1 MERTRSMANHPPAR
15 VLLLILAYVGFV
27 SLGLPDAVLGIA
39 WPSLR
44 AEFVS
49 SQTALGWILAA
60 GASGY
65 FASGLMAGRLIHS
78 AGVGTVLFASTAL
91 VVVGVLGY
99 AFAPSV
105 AVFALAAVVVGGG
118 SGAIDSGLNTHA
130 ARHFRPGQVA
140 WLHAAYSAGAALGSA
155 TMALT
160 VARTGGARGGYALVA
175 ALLAMLCVGF
185 FLTRRRWSASEKE
198 GVEGAVVPGD
208 GSGHVA
214 ALDAFKMGRVKLG
227 ALAFF
232 VYSGVELGA
241 GHWAYSILVQSRGV
255 SASAAGFVVSAYWA
269 SIFVGRVLSGFVVER
284 VGGVRLV
291 RYGAIIA
298 AIGAV
303 LFATSALP
311 DFVNAVGLVL
321 VGLAIAPIYPG
332 LMSETPRRMGVGV
345 VAHAVG
351 FQVSAA
357 TAGMFALPAMG
368 GVIAERIGLEGTA
381 VFVAACATVLLLLH
395 ELLTRLPALRAASGA
410 LDANH

>member
-1 MERTRSMANHPPAR
+1 MSAKLTAR

-49 SQTALGWILAA
+49 SQAALGWILAA

-65 FASGLMAGRLIHS
+65 FASGLMAGRLIHR
-78 AGVGTVLFASTAL
+78 AGVGTVLFGSTAL

-99 AFAPSV
+99 TFAPSI

-118 SGAIDSGLNTHA
+118 SGAIDSGLNIHA
-130 ARHFRPGQVA
+130 ARHFGSGQMA

-155 TMALT
+155 SMALT
-160 VARTGGARGGYALVA
+160 VARTGGARGGYAAVA
-175 ALLAMLCVGF
+175 VLLAVLCVGF
-185 FLTRRRWSASEKE
+185 FLTRNLWSASENDRAR
-198 GVEGAVVPGD
+198 GAVVSGD
-208 GSGHVA
+208 GSSQVA
-214 ALDAFKMGRVKLG
+214 ALDAFKMGRVQLG

-255 SASAAGFVVSAYWA
+255 SASGAGLVVTAYWA
-269 SIFVGRVLSGFVVER
+269 SIFVGRVLAGFVVER
-284 VGGVRLV
+284 IGSVRLV
-291 RYGAIIA
+291 RFATVLA

-311 DFVNAVGLVL
+311 NFVHAAGLVL

-332 LMSETPRRMGVGV
+332 LMSETPRRTGAGV

-357 TAGMFALPAMG
+357 TAGMFALPAIG
-368 GVIAERIGLEGTA
+368 GVLAERIGLEGTA
-381 VFVAACATVLLLLH
+381 AFIAACATLLLVLH
-395 ELLTRLPALRAASGA
+395 ELLMRLPEVRGSPRA
-410 LDANH
+410 LDV